1 MCQRSGGGRGGR
13 GAGGAGVGGGRGGR
27 GMWGSAKLVQGT
39 FSVSDMTHRGQ
50 SALNIQQK

>member
-1 MCQRSGGGRGGR
+1 MCQRSGGGRG
-13 GAGGAGVGGGRGGR
+13 AEGAGVGGGR

>member
-1 MCQRSGGGRGGR
+1 MCQRSGGGR